1 MVDRHR
7 CRSNPRIL
15 HQGPTIGSK
24 LRIPPQGTTVGSYLR
39 VPPQDPTLEFH
50 LRITSYNP
58 TLGPHRRSHL
68 KVPHSGPTLEFY
80 LRVPSQVPGPRGPLF
95 WYVVLEVLVSVGTF
109 TITSSFAT
117 QSIQL
122 VTMNELKKFMPGG
135 LLLFTFY
142 WLVPYSVYFLL
153 AFRATS
159 YNAMFVGRSGKCIC
173 PQWRSI
179 FPSR

>member
-1 MVDRHR
+1 MLGRHR

-15 HQGPTIGSK
+15 HQGPTISSN
-24 LRIPPQGTTVGSYLR
+24 LRIPPQGTTVGSYIR
-39 VPPQDPTLEFH
+39 VPPQDPTLGFH
-50 LRITSYNP
+50 LRVTSYNP
-58 TLGPHRRSHL
+58 TLGPHL
-68 KVPHSGPTLEFY
+68 KVPPSGPTLGFY
-80 LRVPSQVPGPRGPLF
+80 LRVPPQGPGPRVPLF
-95 WYVVLEVLVSVGTF
+95 WYGVLEVLVSVGTF
-109 TITSSFAT
+109 TITCSFAT

-142 WLVPYSVYFLL
+142 RLVPYSVYFLL

-159 YNAMFVGRSGKCIC
+159 YNAMFVGRSGKCIY

>member
-1 MVDRHR
+1 MLGRHR

-15 HQGPTIGSK
+15 HQGLTISSN
-24 LRIPPQGTTVGSYLR
+24 LRIPPQRTTVGSYIR
-39 VPPQDPTLEFH
+39 VPPQDPTLGFH
-50 LRITSYNP
+50 LKVTSYNP
-58 TLGPHRRSHL
+58 TLGPHCKSHL
-68 KVPHSGPTLEFY
+68 KVPPSGPTLGFY
-80 LRVPSQVPGPRGPLF
+80 LRVQPQGPGPRVLLF

-142 WLVPYSVYFLL
+142 LVVTYSVYFLL

-159 YNAMFVGRSGKCIC
+159 YNTMFVGRSGKCIY